1 MPTVTTNYYR
11 KQSAFKEVSLSA
23 DAFAVALMGQ
33 FVTSSTEAELKQI
46 LAYSEISAYEVT
58 GATYSA
64 MPLSAD
70 TVSANSSDVVF
81 WDGVNLTWTS
91 VTVSPYGLAI
101 YRISDGLVIGFIEF
115 DDAPIVAVNGTISL
129 NWNANGIMNIF

>member
-33 FVTSSTEAELKQI
+33 LVTSSTEAELKQ
-46 LAYSEISAYEVT
+46 LSAYSEISAYEVT

-101 YRISDGLVIGFIEF
+101 YRISDGLVVGFIEF
-115 DDAPIVAVNGTISL
+115 DDAPIIAVNGTISL

>member
-23 DAFAVALMGQ
+23 DTFAVALMGQ
-33 FVTSSTEAELKQI
+33 LVTSSTEAELKQ
-46 LAYSEISAYEVT
+46 LSTYSEISAYEV
-58 GATYSA
+58 ASSTYSA
-64 MPLSAD
+64 MSLSAD
-70 TVSANSSDVVF
+70 TVSANSSDVVL
-81 WDGVNLTWTS
+81 WDGVNLTWTN

-101 YRISDGLVIGFIEF
+101 YRISDGLVVGFIEF
-115 DDAPIVAVNGTISL
+115 DDAPIIAVNGTISL

>member
-11 KQSAFKEVSLSA
+11 KQSAFKGVSLSA

-33 FVTSSTEAELKQI
+33 LVTSSTEAELKQ
-46 LAYSEISAYEVT
+46 LSAYSEISAYEVT

-101 YRISDGLVIGFIEF
+101 YRISDGLVVGFIEF
-115 DDAPIVAVNGTISL
+115 DDAPIIAVNGTISL

>member
-11 KQSAFKEVSLSA
+11 KQSSFKEVSLSA

-46 LAYSEISAYEVT
+46 ETYSEISAYEV
-58 GATYSA
+58 ASSTYSA

-101 YRISDGLVIGFIEF
+101 YRISDGLVVGFIEF